1 MGATGQAAWETAEED
16 ALFCW
21 LTDAVRTENYTEE
34 YCEKLEAY
42 QSVTA
47 NEAAVFYFA
56 ARLAFSLD
64 ELHEAY
70 RLAHE
75 AYKRRKLSH
84 KIWQLL
90 FQLDDALGFD
100 EEAIFFKALCQQHMD
115 ISVGVPRF
123 DNPAYQDSLFK
134 GFLMVQAPPF
144 RFDFAETPDGEQTL
158 LLMSSVGQFLLSEP
172 GTDVSYRYYC
182 GVYNAWDF
190 FHIRANSLDWMK
202 RGGAS
207 LLGDYS
213 GFVFD
218 IMKARRMERTAEI
231 QGECI
236 LPAAASAENQRLLL
250 REGKTEGSVFLGRE
264 EFRFLRLSGE
274 THLESTEP
282 FVMGAPIRLGHSP
295 RRKRLVLNILL
306 DGLSWPAMKLNEFR
320 HIPNLIKFFSK
331 GIIFNN
337 NYSVSEYT
345 FVSLGTIETGMAM
358 HRSQVVWDKPMFTLE
373 KDIVTISEQMKALG
387 YYCVNVMGDGRGIYD
402 GVTRGFDRLI
412 VNPYLA
418 IPAYEGVERTIS
430 HLEAFEEC
438 DNYVFLH
445 VSDPHPMSSIMVPLS
460 PKTQTHFPWQGMIV
474 QDEEDGVSV
483 RLPFNDVYVYDNPY
497 RIEAM
502 DRVLGQLFAYIEE
515 HYAPEDFIIHAYSDH
530 GSAVYTEDPW
540 YFSEAQCGAALLV
553 RGAGIPQIGFAE
565 ELTGNLDIY
574 PIMEKTVGFS
584 APPGQLDGSL
594 PRAFGGEGRRYAIS
608 NSIYPGQTYKLSIR
622 TMEHEF
628 RLESE
633 KPTHHDGTVDMS
645 RFSSHVYTR
654 DAAHREVFD
663 EALHAEFLSLAHS
676 HTASFH
682 ERWEEDR

>member
-1 MGATGQAAWETAEED
+1 MENAAWDTAEED

-21 LTDAVRTENYTEE
+21 LMNAVRTETYTEE
-34 YCEKLEAY
+34 YCMRLQAY

-47 NEAAVFYFA
+47 NEAAVFYFT
-56 ARLAFSLD
+56 ARLAFSCG
-64 ELHEAY
+64 ELQEAY

-75 AYKRRKLSH
+75 AYKRRKISH

-100 EEAIFFKALCQQHMD
+100 VEAIFFKALCQQNMD
-115 ISVGVPRF
+115 MAVGVPRF
-123 DNPAYQDSLFK
+123 DNAAYQDSLFK

-144 RFDFAETPDGEQTL
+144 RFDFVETSEGEPAL
-158 LLMSSVGQFLLSEP
+158 LLMSSLGQFLLNECGSAAP
-172 GTDVSYRYYC
+172 YRYYC
-182 GVYNAWDF
+182 GVYNTWDF
-190 FHIRANSLDWMK
+190 FHVRADVLDWMK

-207 LLGDYS
+207 VLNDYS
-213 GFVFD
+213 GVVFD
-218 IMKARRMERTAEI
+218 IMKAQRKEEPAEI
-231 QGECI
+231 QGNCI
-236 LPAAASAENQRLLL
+236 LPVAATTKGQTLLL
-250 REGKTEGSVFLGRE
+250 RDGKTEGRVCLGRE
-264 EFRFLRLSGE
+264 EFRFLRLSGV
-274 THLESTEP
+274 THIESAAP
-282 FVMGAPIRLGHSP
+282 FVMGKPICLGHSP
-295 RRKRLVLNILL
+295 KRKRLVLNILL
-306 DGLSWPAMKLNEFR
+306 DGLSWPAMRLAGFQ
-320 HIPNLIKFFSK
+320 HVPNLIKFFSK
-331 GIIFNN
+331 GIIFDN
-337 NYSVSEYT
+337 NYSVAEYT

-358 HRSQVVWDKPMFTLE
+358 HRSQVVWDRPMFTLE
-373 KDIVTISEQMKALG
+373 KDIVTISEQMKARG

-412 VNPYLA
+412 VNNYLSL
-418 IPAYEGVERTIS
+418 PAFEGVERTIS
-430 HLEAFEEC
+430 HLEAFAEC

-445 VSDPHPMSSIMVPLS
+445 VSDPHPLPSITAPLS
-460 PKTQTHFPWQGMIV
+460 LKTQTHFPWQGMVV
-474 QDEEDGVSV
+474 QDEGDGVSV
-483 RLPFNDVYVYDNPY
+483 RLPYNDVYVYDNPC

-502 DRVLGQLFAYIEE
+502 DRALGQLFAYIEE
-515 HYAPEDFIIHAYSDH
+515 NYAPEDFIVHAYSDH

-553 RGAGIPQIGFAE
+553 RGAGIPHIGFSD
-565 ELTGNLDIY
+565 ELTSNLDIY

-622 TMEHEF
+622 TMEYEF
-628 RLESE
+628 RLETE
-633 KPTHHDGTVDMS
+633 NLTHHDGTVDMS
-645 RFSSHVYTR
+645 RYASRIYTR

-682 ERWEEDR
+682 ERWDEDR